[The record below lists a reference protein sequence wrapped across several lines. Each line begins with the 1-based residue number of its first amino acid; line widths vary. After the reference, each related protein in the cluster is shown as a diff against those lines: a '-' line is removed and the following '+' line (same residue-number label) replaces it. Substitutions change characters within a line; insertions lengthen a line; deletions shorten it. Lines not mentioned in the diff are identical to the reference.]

1 MSLASL
7 HLLILVI
14 AANSTPVLLARI
26 LGDRFNQPI
35 DRDIMFIDGRPLL
48 GSSKTWRGFVGA
60 VIVCALLAPLL
71 DYSVMIGAS
80 CGALAMFG
88 DLLSSFSKRRLGM
101 QSSSKAPFIDQV
113 PESLLPALVLKSTLA
128 LSWLDIALLTIA
140 FTVLE
145 VVFSVVLFRLGI
157 RKHPY

>member
-1 MSLASL
+1 MSVASM

-26 LGDRFNQPI
+26 MGDRLKQPI
-35 DRDIMFIDGRPLL
+35 DGGRRFVDGRPLL
-48 GSSKTWRGFVGA
+48 GNSKTWRGLLGA
-60 VIVCALLAPLL
+60 VIVCAAVAHLLG
-71 DYSVMIGAS
+71 YTVFFGAA
-80 CGALAMFG
+80 CGALAMLG
-88 DLLSSFSKRRLGM
+88 DLLSSFSKRRLQM

-113 PESLLPALVLKSTLA
+113 PESLLPALVFKSALA
-128 LSWLDIALLTIA
+128 LSWMDILLLTVA
-140 FTVLE
+140 FTALE